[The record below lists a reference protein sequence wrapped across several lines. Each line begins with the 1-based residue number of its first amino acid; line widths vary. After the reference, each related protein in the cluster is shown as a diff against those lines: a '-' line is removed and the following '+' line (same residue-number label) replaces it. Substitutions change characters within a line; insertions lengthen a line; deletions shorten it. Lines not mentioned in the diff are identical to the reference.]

1 MNNKP
6 VQIESSWKDILND
19 SFQSESFINL
29 IKFLE
34 EEKKNHVIYP
44 AGKHIFSA
52 FNICPFDNVNVVIIG
67 QDPYHGPNQ
76 ANGLCFSVADGI
88 KPPPSLQNIFK
99 EIKQDLG
106 LEIPSS
112 GNLEHWAEQGVLM
125 LNATLTVRARQA
137 GSHQKKGWEEFTDAI
152 IRILSEK
159 KENLIFLLW
168 GRFAQNKAQLIDSE
182 KHHILTAAHPSPFSA
197 HSGFFGCNHFSKT
210 NEILNRLGK
219 NQIKWDK

>member
-6 VQIESSWKDILND
+6 VQIESSWKEKLQG
-19 SFQSESFINL
+19 SFQSESFTNL
-29 IKFLE
+29 IKFLK
-34 EEKKNHVIYP
+34 EEKKNHVVYP
-44 AGKHIFSA
+44 PGKYIFSA
-52 FNICPFDNVNVVIIG
+52 FNLCPFDKVNVVIIG

-125 LNATLTVRARQA
+125 LNATLTVRAKQA
-137 GSHQKKGWEEFTDAI
+137 GSHQKKGWEEFTDST
-152 IRILSEK
+152 IRTLSEN

-168 GRFAQNKAQLIDSE
+168 GRFAQNKAQLIDNE

-197 HSGFFGCNHFSKT
+197 HSGFFGCKHFSKT

-219 NQIKWDK
+219 NLIKWDR

>member
-29 IKFLE
+29 IKFLK

-52 FNICPFDNVNVVIIG
+52 FNLCPFDNVNVVIIG

-159 KENLIFLLW
+159 KENLIFYFGGGLL
-168 GRFAQNKAQLIDSE
+168 KI
-182 KHHILTAAHPSPFSA
+182 KH
-197 HSGFFGCNHFSKT
+197 N
-210 NEILNRLGK
+210 
-219 NQIKWDK
+219 